1 MLNILCE
8 HYKARAYI
16 NVAGKDFRALQSLML
31 VKLASDI
38 HQGLVRNPRKC
49 LNSAAGELK
58 SRMPNVNID
67 SPDGEGLS
75 IKHSVRAI
83 PTLLV
88 LDEND
93 NLVRKMTGLPA
104 TPTDLTKFVYE

>member
-1 MLNILCE
+1 M
-8 HYKARAYI
+8 KK
-16 NVAGKDFRALQSLML
+16 V
-31 VKLASDI
+31 VKLYADWCGPCKVLERMMRDLDI
-38 HQGLVRNPRKC
+38 KH
-49 LNSAAGELK
+49 E
-58 SRMPNVNID
+58 NVNID

-75 IKHSVRAI
+75 VKHNVRAI

-93 NLVRKMTGLPA
+93 NLIRKMTGLPA

>member
-1 MLNILCE
+1 MKLIKLYADWCGPCKVLEKMLKDHNIE
-8 HYKARAYI
+8 HE
-16 NVAGKDFRALQSLML
+16 S
-31 VKLASDI
+31 
-38 HQGLVRNPRKC
+38 
-49 LNSAAGELK
+49 
-58 SRMPNVNID
+58 VNID

-88 LDEND
+88 LDENN

-104 TPTDLTKFVYE
+104 TSTDLTKFIYETN

>member
-1 MLNILCE
+1 MMRDL
-8 HYKARAYI
+8 
-16 NVAGKDFRALQSLML
+16 
-31 VKLASDI
+31 DI
-38 HQGLVRNPRKC
+38 KH
-49 LNSAAGELK
+49 E
-58 SRMPNVNID
+58 NVNID

-93 NLVRKMTGLPA
+93 NLIRKMTGLPA
-104 TPTDLTKFVYE
+104 TPEDLTKFIYEAN

>member
-1 MLNILCE
+1 MKLIKLYADWCGPCKVLEKMLKDHNIE
-8 HYKARAYI
+8 HE
-16 NVAGKDFRALQSLML
+16 S
-31 VKLASDI
+31 
-38 HQGLVRNPRKC
+38 
-49 LNSAAGELK
+49 
-58 SRMPNVNID
+58 VNID

-75 IKHSVRAI
+75 IKYSVWAI

-93 NLVRKMTGLPA
+93 NLVRKMSGLPA

>member
-1 MLNILCE
+1 M
-8 HYKARAYI
+8 KK
-16 NVAGKDFRALQSLML
+16 V
-31 VKLASDI
+31 VKLYADWCGPCKVLERMMRDLDI
-38 HQGLVRNPRKC
+38 KH
-49 LNSAAGELK
+49 E
-58 SRMPNVNID
+58 NVNID

-75 IKHSVRAI
+75 IKHNVKAI

-93 NLVRKMTGLPA
+93 NLIRKMTGLPA

>member
-1 MLNILCE
+1 MAKLIKLYADWCGPCKVLGNMLKDHNIE
-8 HYKARAYI
+8 HE
-16 NVAGKDFRALQSLML
+16 S
-31 VKLASDI
+31 
-38 HQGLVRNPRKC
+38 
-49 LNSAAGELK
+49 
-58 SRMPNVNID
+58 VNID

-75 IKHSVRAI
+75 IKYNVRAI

-93 NLVRKMTGLPA
+93 NLVRKMSGLPA